1 MNVIISMCVN
11 EKEMP
16 VITLGIVLLLTISGL
31 GIKYLHA
38 RNLKNKSIPSHRMK
52 RMKEEGIDCA
62 ICLDPLYF
70 MDKVSTLACSH
81 IFHHTC
87 IMKCEKNKCPL
98 CRKTF

>member
-1 MNVIISMCVN
+1 
-11 EKEMP
+11 MP

-70 MDKVSTLACSH
+70 MDKVSTLTCNH
-81 IFHHTC
+81 TYHHTC
-87 IMKCEKNKCPL
+87 IMKCEKTNALYVEKLFKLYFCF
-98 CRKTF
+98 C